1 MRLLAVHVESL
12 SAVPV
17 HSRADTDPDEYHESL
32 TAEECVGAFVGVEA
46 SDSARLQPIIE
57 AAAEELRAASEQ
69 LNTDRIA
76 LVPTPHLV
84 DDPAD
89 PAIVEDVFDG
99 IAEAVAGLDVQRAPA
114 GWHLELDIRTKGHP
128 YSVRS
133 RRLTGE
139 EQATETAGGREW
151 FVVDE
156 GPGNGDVMEQVGED
170 TAIHPRLEPIIA
182 EGKRGARRGS
192 RVERVLSEQGVAVE
206 DGTAATGELRWNQRG
221 VTMRACIRALLDE
234 RFEGLGAT
242 PIRTPESYDPAVK
255 AVREHLAAE
264 GWKTGG
270 ETVHRRALCPGHLSA
285 FADASLGA
293 DAVPAILWEV
303 GTCTRDGPS
312 GPRTATLPEAH
323 TAVGGID
330 AALSTVEDRL
340 SLVDALDSTL
350 GLDRVPVV
358 RVTDAFYGQHGTW
371 VDTVIEGLDA
381 PVAVERG
388 AVGSP
393 FAVEFVTDA
402 KEGVVDAGWVRLD
415 VDGPARFGVE
425 SDGGETPVVVH
436 TAPVGTVEAL
446 LAALL
451 GGDAS
456 VPIWLAPTQVRL
468 VPVDDRH
475 LDRCRSVAA
484 TLAERGVR
492 VDIDDRERTVGE
504 RIDAAGDDFVAQYAV
519 VGDRSDERDE
529 LRLTDAGDGTT
540 RETTVED
547 VADRIRSSTPLS
559 RAVPRRGPVLLSERL
574 ALGRIDD

>member
-12 SAVPV
+12 SSVPV
-17 HSRADTDPDEYHESL
+17 HSRADTEPDEHPERL
-32 TAEECVGAFVGVEA
+32 TVEQCVGAFVGVEA
-46 SDSARLQPIIE
+46 SDSARLE
-57 AAAEELRAASEQ
+57 SVVAAAAEELRAASEQ

-99 IAEAVAGLDVQRAPA
+99 IAAAVAGLDVQRVPA
-114 GWHLELDIRTKGHP
+114 GWHLELDVRTKGHP

-139 EQATETAGGREW
+139 ERAAATACESEW
-151 FVVDE
+151 FVVD
-156 GPGNGDVMEQVGED
+156 GGADGGDVLHPMADD
-170 TAIHPRLEPIIA
+170 TDIPPRLEPIVA
-182 EGKRGARRGS
+182 DGRRGARRGS
-192 RVERVLSEQGVAVE
+192 RVERVLVEQEVAAE
-206 DGTAATGELRWNQRG
+206 DGIAANGELRWNQRG
-221 VTMRACIRALLDE
+221 VTMRACVRALLDDQ
-234 RFEGLGAT
+234 FEGVGAT

-264 GWKTGG
+264 GWRTGG
-270 ETVHRRALCPGHLSA
+270 ETVRRRALCPGHLWA
-285 FADASLGA
+285 FADTSLDA
-293 DAVPAILWEV
+293 DALPATLWEV

-323 TAVGGID
+323 TAVGDID

-358 RVTDAFYGQHGTW
+358 RVTGAFYDQHGTW
-371 VDTVIEGLDA
+371 VDAVVEGLDA

-393 FAVEFVTDA
+393 FTVEFVTDA
-402 KEGVVDAGWVRLD
+402 GDGIVDAGWVRLD

-425 SDGGETPVVVH
+425 SRGETPVVVH

-451 GGDAS
+451 GGDAP
-456 VPIWLAPTQVRL
+456 VPTWLVPTQVRL
-468 VPVDDRH
+468 VPVADRH

-492 VDIDDRERTVGE
+492 VDVDDRKRTVGE
-504 RIDAAGDDFVAQYAV
+504 RIDAAGDDFVAQYAI
-519 VGDRSDERDE
+519 VGDRGDERDE
-529 LRLTDAGDGTT
+529 LRLTDARDGTT
-540 RETTVED
+540 RETTAED

-559 RAVPRRGPVLLSERL
+559 RAVPRRGPLLLSERL
-574 ALGRIDD
+574 AIGRIDD